1 MTPFP
6 ILSMLIFLPLAGAI
20 VVGLVDRRRPAAIH
34 WIGFLTSLLAFAIAA
49 YIFSQFDAATAALQF
64 EERKTWIPAL
74 GIAYHLGIDGISLP
88 LVMLTTVIMPLA
100 LLSSWASVTER
111 VKEFVLSMLIL
122 ETALLGTFLSIDLIL
137 FFVFW
142 EAVLV
147 PMYFIIG
154 LWGGPRRAYAAIK
167 FILFTMTG
175 SALMLVAII
184 ALYLQSGP
192 QLGERSFDL
201 MRLRELQVGM
211 PLQGWLF
218 AAFAL
223 AFAIKV
229 PLWPLHTWLPDAHVE
244 APTAGSV
251 VLAAVLLKMGTY
263 GFLRFL
269 LPLFPLATKQYA
281 PVLSVLAIIGILYGG
296 IVSWAQRDVK
306 RLVAMSSVS
315 HLGLVTLGAFAL
327 TVEALQGSLLQMVN
341 HGIST
346 GGLFLIV
353 GVLYD
358 RTHSRS
364 MDDYG
369 GVAALMPRFAPL
381 VIIVMLSSMALPG
394 TNGFV
399 GEFLVLLGTFRT
411 NPTYAAFAV
420 GGVILS
426 AIYLLWMYQR
436 VMQGP
441 VRVKEPA
448 QIVEISRREFLV
460 FVPLIALIF
469 WIGLYPAPLLRRSEV
484 SIRALV
490 DHVAGITAQTPDSGT
505 SVRRSWLV
513 VGGYRRVSTIDE
525 RRSTNDGS
533 RLGRVASHESRVT
546 KAVDRRPTTYVSLRS
561 KR

>member
-1 MTPFP
+1 MSNPP
-6 ILSMLIFLPLAGAI
+6 LLSTLIFTPLAGALVI
-20 VVGLVDRRRPAAIH
+20 GFVDRRRQGALH
-34 WIGFLTSLLAFAIAA
+34 GIGLATALAAFAVSTV
-49 YIFSQFDAATAALQF
+49 IFARFEAGTAAMQF
-64 EERKTWIPAL
+64 VERAAWIPAAGISYL
-74 GIAYHLGIDGISLP
+74 IGVDGIALP

-100 LLSSWASVTER
+100 MLSAWGSIAER
-111 VKEFVLSMLIL
+111 VKEFVVSMLVL
-122 ETALLGTFLSIDLIL
+122 ETALLGTFLSLDLVL
-137 FFVFW
+137 FYVFW
-142 EAVLV
+142 EAVLI

-175 SALMLVAII
+175 SALMLVAMIV
-184 ALYLQSGP
+184 LYLEGGA
-192 QLGERSFDL
+192 QLGARTFDL
-201 MRLRELQVGM
+201 LRLREADVAM
-211 PLQGWLF
+211 PLEAWLF

-229 PLWPLHTWLPDAHVE
+229 PVWPLHTWLPDAHVE

-251 VLAAVLLKMGTY
+251 VLAAVLLKMGAY

-269 LPLFPLATKQYA
+269 LPLFPDATVRFA
-281 PVLSVLAIIGILYGG
+281 PVLSVLAVIGILYGG

-327 TVEALQGSLLQMVN
+327 SVEAVQGSLLQMVN
-341 HGIST
+341 HGLST

-364 MDDYG
+364 LDDYG

-381 VIIVMLSSMALPG
+381 ALIVVLSSMALPA

-399 GEFLVLLGTFRT
+399 GEFLVLLGTFRER
-411 NPTYAAFAV
+411 PAYASAAI

-436 VMQGP
+436 VMHGP
-441 VRVKEPA
+441 VAVREPA
-448 QIVEISRREFLV
+448 RMADVSPREHWLFL
-460 FVPLIALIF
+460 PLVVLIF
-469 WIGLYPAPLLRRSEV
+469 GIGLYPSPLLRRSEASV
-484 SIRALV
+484 RALV
-490 DHVAGITAQTPDSGT
+490 ADVRERGNAGTRERHRADIDLTNRES
-505 SVRRSWLV
+505 
-513 VGGYRRVSTIDE
+513 RVT
-525 RRSTNDGS
+525 
-533 RLGRVASHESRVT
+533 SHESRVT
-546 KAVDRRPTTYVSLRS
+546 SHVK
-561 KR
+561 